1 MNESEPTDEGIQS
14 VRTAFEVAEAL
25 RGGDARGVTAISNE
39 LGIAKSTVYNHL
51 TTLEGNGYVIKT
63 DDGYKLGLRFLDL
76 GYHARSGYTL
86 YEVAKPEVDALVA
99 ETGDRCQL
107 MVREGTEGVY
117 VYQASG
123 DQAITTDS
131 HIGTRV
137 TLHSTAVG
145 KAYLAHLSEGRLE
158 TLLERIELPEL
169 TENTITD
176 LDGLEAEL
184 ERCRDL
190 GYALNDEERIRGMR
204 AVGAPIQSE
213 DGTVLGALSVSGTT
227 TRLNEERFRTE
238 LPEAVL
244 RISRVIGIRATY
256 P

>member
-1 MNESEPTDEGIQS
+1 MTKPASTNEGIQS
-14 VRTAFEVAEAL
+14 VKTAFTVVEAL
-25 RGGDARGVTAISNE
+25 RDSDDRGITAIANE

-51 TTLEGNGYVIKT
+51 TTLEECGYVIKT
-63 DDGYKLGLRFLDL
+63 DDSYELGLRFLDL
-76 GYHARSGYTL
+76 GYHARKGYTL
-86 YEVAKPEVDALVA
+86 YDVAKPEVDNLVS
-99 ETGDRCQL
+99 ETGDRCQV
-107 MVREGTEGVY
+107 MVREGTKGVY
-117 VYQASG
+117 IYQTSG

-137 TLHSTAVG
+137 NLHSTAVG
-145 KAYLAHLSEGRLE
+145 KAYLAHLPDDELE
-158 TLLERIELPEL
+158 ELLEQIELEEL

-176 LDGLEAEL
+176 WDDLGTEL
-184 ERCRDL
+184 EQIRDR

-213 DGTVLGALSVSGTT
+213 DGAVIGALSISGTT
-227 TRLNEERFRTE
+227 TRLNGERFRTE
-238 LPEAVL
+238 LPELVL